1 MPLRKILKT
10 KNSEIKVEVDLFVIN
25 KKIVLC
31 LKDGFY

>member
-1 MPLRKILKT
+1 MPLRKILK